1 MNTRTTLL
9 LALVAGGSFAYLWF
23 VDRHQESTRDAV
35 ESSSKVVTLERDQVS
50 QLTIRNGNS
59 LIVLEKKDEVW
70 QMEQPLQDRAD
81 PSAIDRLLGLLD
93 GLRHDAKIE
102 LPPGKEQ
109 DSLKEFG
116 LVDSETSLKW
126 KTTAG
131 KETELL
137 LGKDSAVAG
146 KFYIR
151 RKGQNA
157 AFVVRNDLRNRL
169 TAGPDEFRD
178 HRLSTLQVSSVQK
191 FTIRNGESEVELERH
206 ASDWD
211 IVKPLRARADTAR
224 TNDFLATLLGAQ
236 ISQFFPDAPSP
247 EQGLSEP
254 RATVTA
260 VVEGQKEPVVLQIG
274 ATPSGEENKD
284 RSFAKISGRSAVT
297 VVPNTV
303 LDPLLK
309 ARPNDLR
316 DRKLV
321 RVEPDIVDR
330 ITIETRDGE
339 PLLLI
344 RKGEGWTCTENG
356 RDIPVKEGLAA
367 KLLSEIIAAESVK
380 FVADLSADLNKYG
393 LAKPRL
399 RVRLSSF
406 ATENTAESKSGENPL
421 VTLLFGEMD
430 GDACHVKLEE
440 EPFIVTAS
448 KTFLDSIPTDALAL
462 RPGGAPE
469 ALMEC
474 KAKDVSSVSLEG
486 PNLTSVRLEK
496 AEGGWKAVGS
506 EQQPIGA
513 QVDSLLAKLES
524 AQAERIAGEHRRLRH
539 ALSAPVLTFR
549 FTSSSNGSNTQQT
562 LTVGTP
568 LKDGLH
574 PAAVGGKEGI
584 YLLPADL
591 VTALRQNLFQ

>member
-23 VDRHQESTRDAV
+23 VDRHQESTRDAA

-50 QLTIRNGNS
+50 HLTIRNANS
-59 LIVLEKKDEVW
+59 LIELEKKDGIW
-70 QMEQPLQDRAD
+70 RMEQPLQDRAD
-81 PSAIDRLLGLLD
+81 PSAIDRLLGHLD

-102 LPPGKEQ
+102 LPKGKEQ

-146 KFYIR
+146 KLYIR

-178 HRLSTLQVSSVQK
+178 HRLSALQVSSVQK

-236 ISQFFPDAPSP
+236 ISQFFPEAPSP
-247 EQGLSEP
+247 EQGLTDP

-297 VVPNTV
+297 VVTNTV

-316 DRKLV
+316 DRKLI

-330 ITIETRDGE
+330 ITIETQDGE

-356 RDIPVKEGLAA
+356 REAPAKDGLAA
-367 KLLSEIIAAESVK
+367 KLLSEIIAAESMK

-393 LAKPRL
+393 LAKPSV

-421 VTLLFGEMD
+421 VTLLFGETD
-430 GDACHVKLEE
+430 GEACYAKLEE

-462 RPGGAPE
+462 RPSGTPE
-469 ALMEC
+469 ALIEY
-474 KAKDVSSVSLEG
+474 KARDVSSISLEG
-486 PNLTSVRLEK
+486 SNLTSVRLEK
-496 AEGGWKAVGS
+496 AEGVWKAAGS
-506 EQQPIGA
+506 EQQPSEA
-513 QVDSLLAKLES
+513 LVESLLTKLES
-524 AQAERIAGEHRRLRH
+524 AQAERITGEHRRLRH
-539 ALSAPVLTFR
+539 ALSAPVLKFQ
-549 FTSSSNGSNTQQT
+549 FTTSSNGSTAHQT

-568 LKDGLH
+568 LKDGMH
-574 PAAVGGKEGI
+574 PATVGGKEGV
-584 YLLPADL
+584 YLLPTDV
-591 VTALRQNLFQ
+591 VTALRQKLFQ